1 MPLAPGE
8 VKRTN
13 AAPARFTFSPHSA
26 GAGREERA
34 PCPARGHSL
43 AHAAGGDPTMGTT
56 ATEGQAMGEIKN
68 VVFDMGGV
76 LMKYDPEA
84 FARPHVESDE
94 DARLVAEQ
102 VFGGRE
108 WPLQDA
114 GVVDAETIGWTA
126 AGRLPERLREAAM
139 QTALRWF
146 EQREY
151 FAGADEAIRELKRR
165 GYGIYLLSNAGVQFD
180 QYKESLPAW
189 ECFDGVVV
197 SAFVHLM
204 KPDPRIFSL
213 LADNYGLSCDECL
226 FVDDVAVNVEGARR
240 ADMHGLVYAGEM
252 ADVFEA
258 LGEGVPA

>member
-1 MPLAPGE
+1 M
-8 VKRTN
+8 
-13 AAPARFTFSPHSA
+13 
-26 GAGREERA
+26 
-34 PCPARGHSL
+34 
-43 AHAAGGDPTMGTT
+43 
-56 ATEGQAMGEIKN
+56 
-68 VVFDMGGV
+68 
-76 LMKYDPEA
+76 
-84 FARPHVESDE
+84 
-94 DARLVAEQ
+94 AEQ

-213 LADNYGLSCDECL
+213 LADTYGLACDECL

-240 ADMHGLVYAGEM
+240 AGMHGLVYAGEM